1 MQGGL
6 QAEIEAIARIGDNR
20 FGPNP
25 DELIGL
31 PPLEIMKKMIEA
43 VEIASLIS
51 AEHGLSH
58 RYLDMYAAQLRQQLG
73 EM

>member
-1 MQGGL
+1 M
-6 QAEIEAIARIGDNR
+6 EALARIGDNR
-20 FGPNP
+20 LDRSP
-25 DELIGL
+25 DELIGM

-43 VEIASLIS
+43 VEIASLVS

>member
-6 QAEIEAIARIGDNR
+6 QAEMGALARINDR
-20 FGPNP
+20 LLDQNP

-31 PPLEIMKKMIEA
+31 PPSEIMKKMIEA
-43 VEIASLIS
+43 VEIASLVS

-58 RYLDMYAAQLRQQLG
+58 RYLDEYAAQLRQQLG
-73 EM
+73 GM